1 MPPKIKVCPKVL
13 NKLNTE
19 YYILATNRSLPTYQ
33 VSLWSLLTYQV
44 GPRNLCN
51 PRLTNDLRLRKITY
65 EIINLFLQNKANFP
79 KSQVNVTKVLTKDY
93 DRMDTW
99 SSRKKKPIQ
108 SQSKP
113 IKANSN
119 PIKANIMPKQSQFQR
134 QKNIRMEGIFYLTYI
149 HRTAMYINYRY
160 FDLEIRN

>member
-1 MPPKIKVCPKVL
+1 
-13 NKLNTE
+13 
-19 YYILATNRSLPTYQ
+19 
-33 VSLWSLLTYQV
+33 
-44 GPRNLCN
+44 
-51 PRLTNDLRLRKITY
+51 
-65 EIINLFLQNKANFP
+65 
-79 KSQVNVTKVLTKDY
+79 
-93 DRMDTW
+93 MDTW